1 MANIMSMVQLR
12 NKPSRNGFDLSF
24 KRNFTA
30 KCGELLPVMCKEVI
44 PGDKFT
50 IDLSSFTRTMPVNTA
65 AFARIREY
73 YDFFYV
79 PFNILWNRSNA
90 VLSQMDY
97 NQHHALQLG
106 QGLSTVF
113 NGELPYLTTNQITGY
128 VSAMGA
134 ESVSP
139 TIGKN
144 YLGFS
149 RAHGTVKLL
158 EYLNLGNYSDM
169 IGESGSRS
177 QLRYNLDVL
186 VYPLLAY
193 QRIYSDF
200 YRDQQWER
208 PDPSTFNL
216 DYMSGTSSMN
226 INLPQFSNSDNFYQ
240 YQNFFDLRYC
250 NWPKDMYHGLLP
262 SAQYGETSVVP
273 IDLSSNVEVTPNA
286 SYAPITTNGAY
297 NTAQVTTASSNT
309 AFVPATTSFSGWR
322 SASNL
327 VQLNDSTGPIGNL
340 SILALRQYE
349 FLQKWKE
356 IVQSADQD
364 YQSQT
369 EAIWGVKVSKH
380 VDECV
385 TYLGGISSSLDINE
399 VVNTNITGTN
409 AAEIAGKGIGMS
421 NGKIT
426 FDSDGQ
432 FGYIMCIYHCMPIVD
447 YTLDYIDPQYLRI
460 NAEDFANPV
469 FDKVGMQ
476 QVSSASIFNGQ
487 TPGDDPVIN
496 ATPFIL
502 GYAPRYIDYKTS
514 IDTSV
519 GAFKRSMS
527 HWVVS
532 YGVGDLEGDLG
543 SSYSQLPQPDVSA
556 KVDYTFFKVSPSLL
570 DPIFVEAAGDNMD
583 SDQFLCSTFFDIKA
597 VRNLDVN
604 GLPY

>member
-1 MANIMSMVQLR
+1 MANIMSMVNLR
-12 NKPSRNGFDLSF
+12 NKTSRNGFDLSF

-79 PFNILWNRSNA
+79 PFNILWNRSNS

-113 NGELPYLTTNQITGY
+113 NGELPYLTTNQIWNY
-128 VSAMGA
+128 VKDMGD
-134 ESVSP
+134 SGISP
-139 TIGKN
+139 TVGNNIF
-144 YLGFS
+144 GFS
-149 RAHGTVKLL
+149 RAYGSAKLL
-158 EYLNLGNYSDM
+158 EYLNLGNYFDA
-169 IGESGSRS
+169 IANEEGTQGSS
-177 QLRYNLDVL
+177 QPRYNLDVL
-186 VYPLLAY
+186 AYPLLAY

-216 DYMSGTSSMN
+216 DYMSGTTSMN
-226 INLPQFSNSDNFYQ
+226 IELPTFSNTDAFYQ
-240 YQNFFDLRYC
+240 YQNMFDLRYC

-262 SAQYGETSVVP
+262 SAQYGETAVVP
-273 IDLSSNVEVTPNA
+273 LDSVNTAGPDSFFVTLRDDQKGNFGTMSGVTLNNTTVSVPVVSGTSSN
-286 SYAPITTNGAY
+286 
-297 NTAQVTTASSNT
+297 
-309 AFVPATTSFSGWR
+309 AFTTSTPG
-322 SASNL
+322 
-327 VQLNDSTGPIGNL
+327 L

-364 YQSQT
+364 YKSQT

-409 AAEIAGKGIGMS
+409 AAEIAGKGVGLS

-432 FGYIMCIYHCMPIVD
+432 FGYLMCIYHCMPIVD
-447 YTLDYIDPQYLRI
+447 YTLDYIDPQYMRI

-476 QVSSASIFNGQ
+476 QVTSASIFNGQ
-487 TPGDDPVIN
+487 TPGESVVIN
-496 ATPFIL
+496 QTPFVL

-543 SSYSQLPQPDVSA
+543 ASNSVLPQPDTTA
-556 KVDYTFFKVSPSLL
+556 KLDYTFFKVSPSLL
-570 DPIFVEAAGDNMD
+570 DPIFVDAANDSLD